1 MAGRIYPRLI
11 DRTHHH
17 VDNAASGR
25 VMQKSGMRYVGTK
38 YRMVPDCERIS
49 GDYCVYE
56 IDSNAWKEDIK
67 WIRNL

>member
-1 MAGRIYPRLI
+1 
-11 DRTHHH
+11 
-17 VDNAASGR
+17 
-25 VMQKSGMRYVGTK
+25 MQKSGMRYVGTK